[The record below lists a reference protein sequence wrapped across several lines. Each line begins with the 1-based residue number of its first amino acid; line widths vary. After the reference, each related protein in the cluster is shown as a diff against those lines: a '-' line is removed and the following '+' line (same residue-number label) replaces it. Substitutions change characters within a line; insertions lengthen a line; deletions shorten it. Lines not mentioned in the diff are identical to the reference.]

1 MPSDLTLDQSK
12 KALKATMIELQKK
25 KFQLINIPC
34 SRPEANQLR
43 KVIDAVQAE
52 VNQYS
57 HLTPLLEKY
66 K

>member
-34 SRPEANQLR
+34 SRPEAN
-43 KVIDAVQAE
+43 
-52 VNQYS
+52 
-57 HLTPLLEKY
+57 
-66 K
+66 